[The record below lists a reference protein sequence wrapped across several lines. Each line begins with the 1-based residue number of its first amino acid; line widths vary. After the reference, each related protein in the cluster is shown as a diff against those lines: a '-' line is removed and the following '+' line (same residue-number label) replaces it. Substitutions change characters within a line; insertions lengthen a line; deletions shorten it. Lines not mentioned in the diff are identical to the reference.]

1 MNGQLTVEATV
12 QFGRG
17 MRNERIVREGSPPE
31 LPRGRVPRIA
41 RLMALAIRFDEL
53 IRTGRVKN
61 QLQLAKL
68 GGVTRQ
74 HVTQIMNMLLLA
86 PDIQEAMLTLSR
98 VERGK
103 EAVNLKG
110 MQAVARVVDW
120 REQCQQSA
128 LHFATHHP
136 S

>member
-1 MNGQLTVEATV
+1 MNGQLKVEATV
-12 QFGRG
+12 HFGRG
-17 MRNERIVREGSPPE
+17 TRSERIAQEGPPPE

-74 HVTQIMNMLLLA
+74 RVTQIMNLLLLA
-86 PDIQEAMLTLSR
+86 PEIQEALLALPR

-120 REQCQQSA
+120 REQRRR
-128 LHFATHHP
+128 
-136 S
+136 

>member
-12 QFGRG
+12 HFGRG
-17 MRNERIVREGSPPE
+17 TRSERIAREGSPPE
-31 LPRGRVPRIA
+31 PPRGRVPRIA

-74 HVTQIMNMLLLA
+74 RVTQIMNLLLLA
-86 PDIQEAMLTLSR
+86 PDIQEALLALPR

-103 EAVNLKG
+103 ETVNLKG
-110 MQAVARVVDW
+110 MQVVARVVDW
-120 REQCQQSA
+120 REQRRR
-128 LHFATHHP
+128 
-136 S
+136 